1 MVPHKISSWFLIFM
15 ASAVSF
21 ANAAQRDFEVSI
33 QRSASIPTH
42 FHHVSQH
49 QSPIKSSPVR
59 TVTNYRPLEIDT
71 PLFAQ
76 ELGQLMDRDCNEIY
90 LLGVYVGELKND
102 TFFKSFS
109 LTVSPDIINPD
120 VEILSLKCC
129 GLTDE
134 HIKRIGE
141 FKQLRKLTLSS
152 NHLTDDSVISVISKL
167 EKLESLSLA
176 LNKEVSNACVPAL
189 LAMPN
194 ITELDLS
201 HNEKVGDEIS
211 EALLANTQLRKLN
224 VNGAGFTKRVR
235 WSIEDK
241 FKTIK

>member
-1 MVPHKISSWFLIFM
+1 MGLHKTSSWFLILM
-15 ASAVSF
+15 ASAVSCV
-21 ANAAQRDFEVSI
+21 NAAQKDFEVSI
-33 QRSASIPTH
+33 QRSPTTPTY
-42 FHHVSQH
+42 FHDKSPH

-59 TVTNYRPLEIDT
+59 TVRNYRPLEIDT
-71 PLFAQ
+71 PLFAHQ
-76 ELGQLMDRDCNEIY
+76 LGQLMDRDCNEIY

-120 VEILSLKCC
+120 VEVLSLKCC

-141 FKQLRKLTLSS
+141 FKKLRKLTLAS
-152 NHLTDDSVISVISKL
+152 NHLTDDGVISVISKL

-194 ITELDLS
+194 LTELDLS
-201 HNEKVGDEIS
+201 HNENIGEESASAFLGKTHLKNLDVRFTGIPR
-211 EALLANTQLRKLN
+211 QIQRK
-224 VNGAGFTKRVR
+224 
-235 WSIEDK
+235 IEDK
-241 FKTIK
+241 YK